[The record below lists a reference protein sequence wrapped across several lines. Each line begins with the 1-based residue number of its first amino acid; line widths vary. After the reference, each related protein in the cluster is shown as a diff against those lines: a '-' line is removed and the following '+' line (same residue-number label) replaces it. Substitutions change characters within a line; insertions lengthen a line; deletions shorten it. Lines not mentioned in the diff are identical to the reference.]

1 MLRVKVI
8 LVWLLPT
15 LGLAASGQYDL
26 EEVSGSRTDCFF
38 IALSAAGQG
47 KHARLPDVRS
57 FDQSARVQIRRTSPQ
72 AGLGGFPAPV
82 RCAEGQHLGLGPVHL
97 SSTSSE
103 SALGL
108 AKCWQFQWRT
118 ALEPR
123 APSLVS

>member
-15 LGLAASGQYDL
+15 LGLTAPGQYDF
-26 EEVSGSRTDCFF
+26 EEGSGSRANGFGVAF
-38 IALSAAGQG
+38 SAAGQG

-57 FDQSARVQIRRTSPQ
+57 FQQSARAQIRRSGTP
-72 AGLGGFPAPV
+72 AGPGGFSVPV
-82 RCAEGQHLGLGPVHL
+82 AFPEWRHLGLAPVCL
-97 SSTSSE
+97 SATASE

-108 AKCWQFQWRT
+108 AKCWQFHWRT